1 MHSNVDLFQRS
12 SVMPAEYESTALDQ
26 NLDPEKLLALLRRM
40 TLTESDC
47 YGCVDWYHFEPLP
60 PEKTQ

>member
-1 MHSNVDLFQRS
+1 
-12 SVMPAEYESTALDQ
+12 MPAEYESTALDQ
-26 NLDPEKLLALLRRM
+26 DLDPEELLALLRRM
-40 TLTESDC
+40 ALTESDC